1 MNQFSNHP
9 LYRKHDIESAMSSLW
24 KFYKKKFVVLI
35 VYSFLVSLLIQY
47 LSLTFNFNELQ
58 TITDPVE
65 MMEKFRSLMWPMIG
79 ILLINLF
86 FTTVLHYYV
95 IFNPV
100 DSNTTIF
107 SSFNKSLKFI
117 VPYIILMTL
126 FVFFASAAA
135 IIGLV
140 ALIVGVFFTMLYV
153 FTLGLFLLPLL
164 MIEGPNIGNAI
175 SRSFRL
181 THRNFWSN
189 MGWVAVFI
197 LIILVMSV
205 ILSSIVMLPFTG
217 KFLKILTNPEET
229 VNALDFMSNPVYLTL
244 LSLVKA
250 LTFPLMPIFASI
262 LYFNG
267 KAGEEYN
274 SVTPSGKEEQKV
286 RVEDLYSK
294 PGEDNQPEN

>member
-1 MNQFSNHP
+1 MEQFSNHP
-9 LYRKHDIESAMSSLW
+9 LYRRHDIESAMSSLW

-35 VYSFLVSLLIQY
+35 IYSFLVSLLIQY
-47 LSLTFNFNELQ
+47 LSLAFNFNELQ

-65 MMEKFRSLMWPMIG
+65 MMEKFRGFMWPVIG

-100 DSNTTIF
+100 DSNVTIF
-107 SSFNKSLKFI
+107 NSFHKSLKFI
-117 VPYIILMTL
+117 IPYIILMIL

-164 MIEGPNIGNAI
+164 IVEGPNIGNAI

-197 LIILVMSV
+197 LIILVLSV

-217 KFLKILTNPEET
+217 KFLEILKNPEDT
-229 VNALDFMSNPVYLTL
+229 VNALDFMSNPIYLIL
-244 LSLVKA
+244 MSLVKA
-250 LTFPLMPIFASI
+250 LFFPLMPIFASI

-267 KAGEEYN
+267 KAGEE
-274 SVTPSGKEEQKV
+274 
-286 RVEDLYSK
+286 
-294 PGEDNQPEN
+294 ENVFNRSIVD